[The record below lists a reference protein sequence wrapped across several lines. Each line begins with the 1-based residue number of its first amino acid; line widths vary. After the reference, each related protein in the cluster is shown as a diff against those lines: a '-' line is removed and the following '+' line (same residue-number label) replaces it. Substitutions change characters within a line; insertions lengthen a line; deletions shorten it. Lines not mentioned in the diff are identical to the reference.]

1 MKGEFRIANC
11 ELRMP
16 RRMGILGFF
25 GLAGGMMVAVTNAV
39 AKTNAAVPAAL
50 RDIKGPIEIPT
61 VVMWLIRIGI
71 VLVLAGLLW
80 LGWWLW
86 QKRRPKD
93 DKSVALVPPDQR
105 ARERLAQ
112 ALAFIDQPERFCT
125 AVSEITRTYLEER
138 FGLRA
143 PDQTTEEFLAELPR
157 SIVLDLRHK
166 EFLTD
171 FLTRCDLV
179 KFARFEPTRPEL
191 EQLHASA
198 LNLVEETVPRSA
210 PAGAVP
216 PPLPPAAP
224 PPPRPTSPP
233 PPPFPV
239 AQP

>member
-1 MKGEFRIANC
+1 MSLTA
-11 ELRMP
+11 
-16 RRMGILGFF
+16 
-25 GLAGGMMVAVTNAV
+25 AAANAV
-39 AKTNAAVPAAL
+39 AKTTAAVPTAL

-61 VVMWLIRIGI
+61 VLMWLIRIGF

-86 QKRRPKD
+86 QKRRPKEET
-93 DKSVALVPPDQR
+93 AAIVPPDQR

-112 ALAFIDQPERFCT
+112 ALALIDEPERFCT
-125 AVSEITRTYLEER
+125 TVSEITRTYLEER

-157 SIVLDLRHK
+157 SIVLDVRHK
-166 EFLTD
+166 EFLAD

-198 LNLVEETVPRSA
+198 LNLVEETVPRMA
-210 PAGAVP
+210 PAVLIP
-216 PPLPPAAP
+216 PPQPPPIPPPMPPASSPPPAP
-224 PPPRPTSPP
+224 PPFSA
-233 PPPFPV
+233 

>member
-1 MKGEFRIANC
+1 
-11 ELRMP
+11 MP
-16 RRMGILGFF
+16 
-25 GLAGGMMVAVTNAV
+25 A
-39 AKTNAAVPAAL
+39 
-50 RDIKGPIEIPT
+50 
-61 VVMWLIRIGI
+61 
-71 VLVLAGLLW
+71 
-80 LGWWLW
+80 
-86 QKRRPKD
+86 
-93 DKSVALVPPDQR
+93 DQR

-112 ALAFIDQPERFCT
+112 ALALIDQPERFCT
-125 AVSEITRTYLEER
+125 VVSEITRTYLEER

-166 EFLTD
+166 QFLGD

-179 KFARFEPTRPEL
+179 KFARFEPTRAEL
-191 EQLHASA
+191 EQLHGSA

-224 PPPRPTSPP
+224 PPP
-233 PPPFPV
+233 PPFPV

>member
-1 MKGEFRIANC
+1 MRAD
-11 ELRMP
+11 LRFTIYDLRLP
-16 RRMGILGFF
+16 KRMGIVGVL
-25 GLAGGMMVAVTNAV
+25 GLAGGMMVAATNAV
-39 AKTNAAVPAAL
+39 TKASAAVGPTAL
-50 RDIKGPIEIPT
+50 HDIKGPIEIPT
-61 VVMWLIRIGI
+61 VLMWLIRIGI

-86 QKRRPKD
+86 QKRRPKGET
-93 DKSVALVPPDQR
+93 VALVSPDQR
-105 ARERLAQ
+105 ARERLAL
-112 ALAFIDQPERFCT
+112 ALDLIGQPEPFCT

-166 EFLTD
+166 QFLAD
-171 FLTRCDLV
+171 FLTQCDLV
-179 KFARFEPTRPEL
+179 KFARFEPTRTEL

-216 PPLPPAAP
+216 PPIPPIPPAAP
-224 PPPRPTSPP
+224 PP

>member
-1 MKGEFRIANC
+1 MKGETRVSNC
-11 ELRMP
+11 ELRMLP
-16 RRMGILGFF
+16 RLGAVGVL
-25 GLAGGMMVAVTNAV
+25 GLAGSMTLAAANAVTNAV

-50 RDIKGPIEIPT
+50 HDIKGPIEIPT
-61 VVMWLIRIGI
+61 VLMWLIRIGI

-86 QKRRPKD
+86 QKRRPQGET
-93 DKSVALVPPDQR
+93 VALVPADQR

-112 ALAFIDQPERFCT
+112 ALALIDQPERFCT
-125 AVSEITRTYLEER
+125 VVSEITRTYLEER

-166 EFLTD
+166 QFLGD

-179 KFARFEPTRPEL
+179 KFARFEPTRAEL
-191 EQLHASA
+191 EQLHGSA

-224 PPPRPTSPP
+224 PPP
-233 PPPFPV
+233 PPFPV

>member
-1 MKGEFRIANC
+1 MKGEFRVSSF
-11 ELRMP
+11 ELRM
-16 RRMGILGFF
+16 RGR
-25 GLAGGMMVAVTNAV
+25 LAVAGVLSFVFCHSMVAATNAV
-39 AKTNAAVPAAL
+39 TKPGVAVPTTL
-50 RDIKGPIEIPT
+50 HDIKGPIEIPT
-61 VVMWLIRIGI
+61 VLMWLIRIGI

-86 QKRRPKD
+86 QKRRPKGET
-93 DKSVALVPPDQR
+93 VALVSPDQR

-112 ALAFIDQPERFCT
+112 ALDLIGQPEPFCT

-166 EFLTD
+166 QFLAD
-171 FLTRCDLV
+171 FLTQCDLV
-179 KFARFEPTRPEL
+179 KFARFEPTRVEL

-224 PPPRPTSPP
+224 SP